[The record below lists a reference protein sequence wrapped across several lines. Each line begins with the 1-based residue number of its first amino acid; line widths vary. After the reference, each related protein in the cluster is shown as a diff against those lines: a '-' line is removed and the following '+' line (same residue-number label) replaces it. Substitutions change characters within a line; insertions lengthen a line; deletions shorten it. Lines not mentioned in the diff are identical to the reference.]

1 MNKIKLSIII
11 SICICIVISGTSCD
25 SSKEELKNDELIIS
39 ESAVKYEFPSDNF
52 IKYKGII
59 IEEDYI
65 VYVFG
70 RFSEFTKALKE
81 KDDMKIFTEY
91 YDESKRKYTTEWK
104 IVEDTDSSYLII
116 YCNSENY
123 DFNAG
128 IMISNY
134 INEDGENIDG
144 SKSTMIEYSIMHL
157 QNPRIIFRNL
167 ADKEKKQ
174 YYKDGKWSDVSE
186 KSYTQ
191 LD

>member
-1 MNKIKLSIII
+1 MNKIKLSVII
-11 SICICIVISGTSCD
+11 SICICIIISGTSCD
-25 SSKEELKNDELIIS
+25 SSKEESKNDELIIS
-39 ESAVKYEFPSDNF
+39 DSAIKYEFPSDNF
-52 IKYKGII
+52 IKYKGIL
-59 IEEDYI
+59 IEDDYI
-65 VYVFG
+65 VYVFE

-104 IVEDTDSSYLII
+104 LVEDTDASYLII
-116 YCNSENY
+116 YCNPDNY
-123 DFNAG
+123 DFDAG

-134 INEDGENIDG
+134 INEDGETFDS
-144 SKSTMIEYSIMHL
+144 SKTTMIEYTISHL
-157 QNPRIIFRNL
+157 QNPRIVFRDL

-186 KSYTQ
+186 KSYTV